1 MAKSRT
7 EKIASYD
14 EQIAKLQDQRREEVQ
29 KKQLEERKAKE
40 KRQRNRGE
48 AIEKLLPDTI
58 TLTAEQFT
66 TFLNKTT
73 ANDFGRS
80 KLAEMVKGNEAKA
93 NPQPVPPQVE
103 KITTTPTE
111 DKN

>member
-1 MAKSRT
+1 MAKTRT

-14 EQIAKLQDQRREEVQ
+14 EQIAKLQEQRKDELQ
-29 KKQLEERKAKE
+29 KKQQEERKVKE

-58 TLTAEQFT
+58 NLTAEQFT

-73 ANDFGRS
+73 ANNFGRD
-80 KLAEMVKGNEAKA
+80 KLAEMVKANEAKA
-93 NPQPVPPQVE
+93 KSEAEPPQTE
-103 KITTTPTE
+103 KATPAPTE
-111 DKN
+111 DKK